1 LAAAGPSPESIGA
14 RAVRTF
20 VGRWLSGFAVV
31 IGCAGTARADE
42 ATSTEI
48 AQSFWAAFLD
58 ADVARMGKHYA
69 PHVKLKAGSELLKA
83 EYGLNRSGDLGKDL
97 IVDRREL
104 QRGYDLMFKRV
115 GREKWIAS
123 SQKLRDVKVT
133 YISAADAN
141 KYFALFQ
148 AVAGELLVQVH
159 TEPDPLFFLM
169 RQDKQGRW
177 SIVAEAFD

>member
-1 LAAAGPSPESIGA
+1 MG
-14 RAVRTF
+14 TF
-20 VGRWLSGFAVV
+20 IGRWLSGFAVV
-31 IGCAGTARADE
+31 MGCASSARADE

-58 ADVARMGKHYA
+58 ADVAAMSRHYA
-69 PHVKLKAGSELLKA
+69 PRVTLKAGSELLKV
-83 EYGLNRSGDLGKDL
+83 EYGLNAGGDLGKDL
-97 IVDRREL
+97 VVDRRDL
-104 QRGYDLMFKRV
+104 QRGYDQMFKRV

-123 SQKLRDVKVT
+123 SQKLRDVKLT